1 MDYNTQRKHLV
12 LPEYGRHIQQMVDQ
26 LLEISDRDE
35 RNKVAKSII
44 AVMGNMNPH
53 LRDINDFKHK
63 LWDHLHVMA
72 GFNLDIDSPY
82 PKPEAAVIYEKPKS
96 VPYPSHPIRFKHYGR
111 SIGMMMEKA
120 IEMEPG
126 EQKEALTSLIANH
139 MKKSYLIWNQD
150 SVSDGD
156 IIRDVKE
163 LSGGKLTLSPEFEFN
178 EVREN
183 SNQHKSRKK
192 FQPRKK

>member
-163 LSGGKLTLSPEFEFN
+163 LSGGKLTLS
-178 EVREN
+178 
-183 SNQHKSRKK
+183 
-192 FQPRKK
+192 

>member
-26 LLEISDRDE
+26 LLEVIDRDE

-96 VPYPSHPIRFKHYGR
+96 VPYPSHPIKYKHYGR
-111 SIGMMMEKA
+111 SISMMIEKA

-150 SVSDGD
+150 SVSDED

-183 SNQHKSRKK
+183 SNQHKPRKK

>member
-111 SIGMMMEKA
+111 SISMMIEKA

>member
-111 SIGMMMEKA
+111 SISMMMEKA